1 MMPARSAALRALAR
15 PSNNFLAKSSKQPA
29 LNQRYSSTGTAKE
42 AAKSSE
48 IPWLAAAILMTA
60 GGTWLAFRP
69 RTSAHHSP
77 EHSEH
82 STEEEKPETEKPAE
96 HPIAD
101 KVSEKV
107 EKHKEE
113 LAKIKAQLPKPE
125 RDGKSVEN
133 HAKAAETN
141 EHKVRKGKF
150 SEEEFDN
157 HITKH
162 TSDPS
167 KDFEIIEK
175 EEAEG
180 SS

>member
-1 MMPARSAALRALAR
+1 
-15 PSNNFLAKSSKQPA
+15 
-29 LNQRYSSTGTAKE
+29 
-42 AAKSSE
+42 
-48 IPWLAAAILMTA
+48 MTA
-60 GGTWLAFRP
+60 GGTWLAFQP
-69 RTSAHHSP
+69 RTSTHHSADHS

-82 STEEEKPETEKPAE
+82 STEEAKPDSKEPAE
-96 HPIAD
+96 HPITD
-101 KVSEKV
+101 KLTEKM
-107 EKHKEE
+107 EAHKET

-141 EHKVRKGKF
+141 EHKLRKGKF
-150 SEEEFDN
+150 SAEEFDN

-175 EEAEG
+175 KEAEG